1 MTGMIS
7 IKIDEIQEGKK
18 KEKMKRIFA
27 SYFVM
32 FLCFLL
38 LGLVAVQPSHSGAD
52 LFPMP
57 IPNNK
62 TVLVENNRE
71 AVSHIYNYR
80 QLSATIGNYRQL
92 VEWCEMERSFDLA
105 SQLWELS
112 FVRSCG
118 EEFVEAYNRN
128 TMPPHL
134 LWMML
139 NQPLCR
145 DYLWMVTR
153 NQQPV
158 VQREWK
164 YLSVFPEWPGSRGW
178 LPVLIIPFNQELILR
193 HGRQQPVS
201 LGSRPY
207 LCVVVQGVALLG
219 EYTRRGQHGTNKRY
233 GIFSTVNWTL
243 MYDVENHR
251 YANEFPSTVQVFHF
265 KPKSRPLTTKRTSH
279 LFHYHCPA
287 IPPFDLPENMP
298 TPDEVKF
305 K

>member
-1 MTGMIS
+1 MGGDQSGGGQPYLQLPAASGMMWNGT
-7 IKIDEIQEGKK
+7 K
-18 KEKMKRIFA
+18 
-27 SYFVM
+27 
-32 FLCFLL
+32 
-38 LGLVAVQPSHSGAD
+38 LGLP
-52 LFPMP
+52 
-57 IPNNK
+57 
-62 TVLVENNRE
+62 
-71 AVSHIYNYR
+71 
-80 QLSATIGNYRQL
+80 
-92 VEWCEMERSFDLA
+92 
-105 SQLWELS
+105 LWELS

-134 LWMML
+134 LWIML

-145 DYLWMVTR
+145 DYLWTVMR
-153 NQQPV
+153 NQLPV

-164 YLSVFPEWPGSRGW
+164 SLSAFPEWPGSRGW

-251 YANEFPSTVQVFHF
+251 YANEFPSTIQVFHF

-279 LFHYHCPA
+279 LPSVS
-287 IPPFDLPENMP
+287 LPLSRHPSLWPSGEHAYAGWS
-298 TPDEVKF
+298 KI
-305 K
+305 

>member
-1 MTGMIS
+1 MIS

>member
-38 LGLVAVQPSHSGAD
+38 LGLVAVQPSHAGAD

-71 AVSHIYNYR
+71 AVSHIY
-80 QLSATIGNYRQL
+80 NYRQL

-158 VQREWK
+158 VQPEWK

-287 IPPFDLPENMP
+287 IPPLTFRRTCLRRM
-298 TPDEVKF
+298 K
-305 K
+305 

>member
-27 SYFVM
+27 SDFVM